1 MEHVDYGSHRMK
13 YPSVKHNFN
22 ENFEASNRTTGILEK
37 RMGNL
42 YNNLLG
48 GKQAA
53 RLDDIVS
60 LLYENVHGM
69 QKMFTDTVT
78 SALIEKDKT
87 KRVIQEEWSK
97 KGRSHLKV

>member
-1 MEHVDYGSHRMK
+1 
-13 YPSVKHNFN
+13 
-22 ENFEASNRTTGILEK
+22 
-37 RMGNL
+37 MGNL